1 MLETK
6 AGTRARSEEL
16 FKAAIAEFTSL
27 QEDLSK
33 VEQVVEQASQ
43 ELVASR
49 EQFAEWPLTERLY
62 ARILDVLG
70 IKPIISPELS
80 RRYKQAQDVKNH
92 LNDLSNNAALDVCHF
107 GGKLPGVHTLY
118 TLSYDVLDN
127 RFNVGFIIRTRA
139 NDETKF
145 FYAQGDFDTLRYKT
159 VQDRRATTIRIPRA
173 DSFPPVLYVPEGKER
188 RLFITGYNGLG
199 AYGRFLKTAEWMPV
213 PNSLPTQIDPDGFVL
228 K

>member
-1 MLETK
+1 MAFTHVHVHTEYSLLDGMCRIGEVLQK
-6 AGTRARSEEL
+6 AKDMGM
-16 FKAAIAEFTSL
+16 TSL
-27 QEDLSK
+27 AITDHG
-33 VEQVVEQASQ
+33 A
-43 ELVASR
+43 
-49 EQFAEWPLTERLY
+49 LY
-62 ARILDVLG
+62 GAFKFYIKAKDLG

-145 FYAQGDFDTLRYKT
+145 FYAQGDFDTLRYKI
-159 VQDRRATTIRIPRA
+159 DELL
-173 DSFPPVLYVPEGKER
+173 LYGFLELILFHLFYMYQKGKKEGC
-188 RLFITGYNGLG
+188 L
-199 AYGRFLKTAEWMPV
+199 
-213 PNSLPTQIDPDGFVL
+213 
-228 K
+228 